1 MSIENLSRFRS
12 ELTNNQ
18 EVRERLLTVSD
29 ADFARAAVEIGQSR
43 GLAFSVEEF
52 ESQLTP
58 VELSAERLEEVVGG
72 VGVRMGRVAAI
83 DGIGCFVSSTGIL
96 LADGTARSVA
106 NIEPGRDRLRIAEGS
121 SVRAE
126 QELSIA
132 GPEILPVVEILTESG
147 NCLTV
152 TQHHPMVLAPTKRI
166 VAAKRLRAGHA
177 LFVAVNDGRF
187 LPSPIVNIRRR
198 KYTGLVY
205 NYQVGRSET
214 PDKHFIIANGV
225 LAGDLWLQRII
236 EARESQR
243 DYLRLQIPEWRCD
256 RRGRRID
263 NLSAQTQ
270 EVHASESQKFG
281 GVAI

>member
-18 EVRERLLTVSD
+18 DLRGRLLTVSD
-29 ADFARAAVEIGQSR
+29 ADFARAAVEIGRSR

-58 VELSAERLEEVVGG
+58 VELSTEQLKEVVGG
-72 VGVRMGRVAAI
+72 VRSSEFPGRPSAFAD
-83 DGIGCFVSSTGIL
+83 DGGNLIGCFVSSTGIL

-106 NIEPGRDRLRIAEGS
+106 NIETGRDRLRIAEGS

-243 DYLRLQIPEWRCD
+243 DYLRLQIPEWWCD
-256 RRGRRID
+256 RRGRLVDALEALVLTI
-263 NLSAQTQ
+263 
-270 EVHASESQKFG
+270 
-281 GVAI
+281 